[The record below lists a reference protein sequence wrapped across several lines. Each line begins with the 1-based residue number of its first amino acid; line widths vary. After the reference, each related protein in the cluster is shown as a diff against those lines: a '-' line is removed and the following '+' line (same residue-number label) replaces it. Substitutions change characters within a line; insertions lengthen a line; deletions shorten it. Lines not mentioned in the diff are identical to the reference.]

1 MSANDLFKAG
11 KLQDA
16 VAAQTQEVKNR
27 PADRN
32 ARLFLFEL
40 LAFAGDLERATRQ
53 LDVLKYDEM
62 ELESARL
69 AYRRLLDAEAAR
81 RRLFREGLKPEFFVD
96 PPEHVSLRLDAVNC
110 LRDKRPDEAAK
121 LLERANAN
129 SPTVKGQLNDKAFE
143 SLRDCDDLLA
153 HVLEVM
159 AHGQY
164 YWVPLEQI
172 EMVTAKAPKY
182 PRDLLWLAARLEM
195 PQSAGDVFLP
205 ALYHGTHEHAD
216 EQVKLG
222 RGTDWLA
229 AKDGPT
235 LGAGLRTYLAG
246 DDAVSIL
253 EWRELQISR

>member
-16 VAAQTQEVKNR
+16 VAAQTQEVKSR
-27 PADRN
+27 PADQS

-40 LAFAGDLERATRQ
+40 LAFAGDIERATRQ
-53 LDVLKYDEM
+53 MDVLKYEEM
-62 ELESARL
+62 ELETARL
-69 AYRRLLDAEAAR
+69 SYRRMLDAEAAR
-81 RRLFREGLKPEFFVD
+81 RRVFRDGVKPEFFVD
-96 PPEHVSLRLDAVNC
+96 PPEHVTLRLEAVNC

-121 LLERANAN
+121 ILERANAN
-129 SPTVKGQLNDKAFE
+129 SPTVKGQLNGKPFD

-172 EMVTAKAPKY
+172 ELVTAKAPKY

-195 PQSAGDVFLP
+195 PESAGDVFLP
-205 ALYHGTHEHAD
+205 ALYPGSHEHAD
-216 EQVKLG
+216 DQVKLG
-222 RGTDWLA
+222 RSTDWLA
-229 AKDGPT
+229 TPGGPT
-235 LGAGLRTYLAG
+235 LGADLRTFLVG
-246 DDAVSIL
+246 EDPVGLL
-253 EWRELQISR
+253 ELRELQISR